1 MAFTHSG
8 DQQMKTIRV
17 DAPIGQESGELSAK
31 WLRSQLPTSG
41 EDITLQIHCEGGSV
55 FEGFAML
62 DVLAAYP
69 GKVRAIVS
77 SMALSMGSVL
87 LTACDEVAATE
98 NAYFMM
104 HDCHM
109 DGNEVTDSEAK
120 LLGSLSERLVTMYAG
135 KMKKPASV
143 VRQMMAAE
151 TFLNAGEAV
160 SCGLADKIVDASRL
174 SISARAIPR
183 RIVARIKAASPVGAT
198 ATARW
203 RSAVLASGGDV
214 SAADKQNPGL
224 RLKMIAEANR
234 R

>member
-1 MAFTHSG
+1 MR
-8 DQQMKTIRV
+8 TIHI
-17 DAPIGQESGELSAK
+17 DKPIGNLPDEISAR
-31 WLRSQLPTSG
+31 WLRSQLPATG

-69 GKVRAIVS
+69 GKVTAVVS

-87 LTACDEVAATE
+87 LCGCDEVSATA
-98 NAYFMM
+98 NSYVML
-104 HDCHM
+104 HNPHM
-109 DGNEVTDSEAK
+109 DDAEVTDSETK
-120 LLGSLSERLVTMYAG
+120 LLGSLAERMVNLYAG
-135 KMKKPASV
+135 KMRKPASV
-143 VRQMMAAE
+143 VRQMMSQE
-151 TFLNAGEAV
+151 TFLSSSEAV

-183 RIVARIKAASPVGAT
+183 RIVARIKAPSPVGKT

>member
-1 MAFTHSG
+1 
-8 DQQMKTIRV
+8 MKTIHIDR
-17 DAPIGQESGELSAK
+17 PIGNLPDELSAR
-31 WLRSQLPTSG
+31 WLRSQLPTTG

-69 GKVRAIVS
+69 GKVRAVVS

-87 LTACDEVAATE
+87 LCGCDEVSATK
-98 NAYFMM
+98 NSYVML
-104 HDCHM
+104 HNPHM
-109 DGNEVTDSEAK
+109 GDDEATDSEAK
-120 LLGSLSERLVTMYAG
+120 LLGSLSERMVTVYAS
-135 KMKKPASV
+135 KMRKPASV

-151 TFLNAGEAV
+151 TFLSANEAV

-183 RIVARIKAASPVGAT
+183 RIVARIRAASPVGTSA
-198 ATARW
+198 AARW
-203 RSAVLASGGDV
+203 RSAVLAAGGSV
-214 SAADKQNPGL
+214 NAADQAHPGL
-224 RLKMIAEANR
+224 RQQVIREANR

>member
-1 MAFTHSG
+1 
-8 DQQMKTIRV
+8 MKTIRV

-87 LTACDEVAATE
+87 LCGCDEVSATE
-98 NAYFMM
+98 NAYIML
-104 HDCHM
+104 HNAHM
-109 DGNEVTDSEAK
+109 DDNEVTDSQAK
-120 LLGSLSERLVTMYAG
+120 LIGSVSERMVTVYAG

-143 VRQMMAAE
+143 VRQMMAVE
-151 TFLNAGEAV
+151 TFLNASEAV

-174 SISARAIPR
+174 QISARAIPR
-183 RIVARIKAASPVGAT
+183 RIVARIKAASPVGKT

-203 RSAVLASGGDV
+203 KSAVLASGGDV
-214 SAADKQNPGL
+214 LAADKLNPGL
-224 RLKMIAEANR
+224 RLKMIAEVNKR
-234 R
+234 

>member
-1 MAFTHSG
+1 MR
-8 DQQMKTIRV
+8 TIRI
-17 DAPIGQESGELSAK
+17 DRPIGNLPDEISAR
-31 WLRSQLPTSG
+31 WLRSQLPPSG

-62 DVLAAYP
+62 DILAAYP

-87 LTACDEVAATE
+87 LCGCDEVSATANSYVMLHNPHLNGDE
-98 NAYFMM
+98 A
-104 HDCHM
+104 
-109 DGNEVTDSEAK
+109 TDSEAK
-120 LLGSLSERLVTMYAG
+120 LLGSLSERMVTMYAG
-135 KMKKPASV
+135 KMRKPASV
-143 VRQMMAAE
+143 VREMMQAE
-151 TFLNAGEAV
+151 TFLSANEAV

-174 SISARAIPR
+174 QISARAIPR

-224 RLKMIAEANR
+224 RQQLIHEANKR
-234 R
+234 

>member
-1 MAFTHSG
+1 
-8 DQQMKTIRV
+8 MKTVHIDR
-17 DAPIGQESGELSAK
+17 PIGNLPDELSAK
-31 WLRSQLPTSG
+31 WLRSQLPTTG

-62 DVLAAYP
+62 DILAAYP

-135 KMKKPASV
+135 KMRKPASV

-151 TFLNAGEAV
+151 TFLSANEAV
-160 SCGLADKIVDASRL
+160 RCGLADKIVDASRL
-174 SISARAIPR
+174 QISARAIPR
-183 RIVARIKAASPVGAT
+183 RIVARIRAASPVGT
-198 ATARW
+198 SATARW

-214 SAADKQNPGL
+214 SAADTTHPGL
-224 RLKMIAEANR
+224 RAAMLREVNSKR
-234 R
+234 

>member
-1 MAFTHSG
+1 MT
-8 DQQMKTIRV
+8 KTIHIDRQ
-17 DAPIGQESGELSAK
+17 IGNLPDELSAR
-31 WLRSQLPTSG
+31 WLRSQLPSTG

-87 LTACDEVAATE
+87 LCGCDEVSATA
-98 NAYFMM
+98 NSYVML
-104 HDCHM
+104 HNPHM
-109 DGNEVTDSEAK
+109 DDAEVTDSETK
-120 LLGSLSERLVTMYAG
+120 LLGSLAERMVNLYAG

-143 VRQMMAAE
+143 VRQMMAEE
-151 TFLNAGEAV
+151 TFLSSSEAV

-174 SISARAIPR
+174 QISARAIPR
-183 RIVARIKAASPVGAT
+183 RIVARLAVAKAHTGTT
-198 ATARW
+198 ATAKW
-203 RSAVLASGGDV
+203 RSAVLASGGDTLK
-214 SAADKQNPGL
+214 ADRLNPGL
-224 RLKMIAEANR
+224 RQRMIAEANR

>member
-1 MAFTHSG
+1 
-8 DQQMKTIRV
+8 MKTIRV

-31 WLRSQLPTSG
+31 WLRSQLPATG

-62 DVLAAYP
+62 DILAAYP

-87 LTACDEVAATE
+87 LCGCDEVSATANSYVMLHNPHLNGDE
-98 NAYFMM
+98 A
-104 HDCHM
+104 
-109 DGNEVTDSEAK
+109 TDSEAK
-120 LLGSLSERLVTMYAG
+120 LLGSLSERMVTMYAG
-135 KMKKPASV
+135 KMRKPTSV

-151 TFLNAGEAV
+151 TFLSANEAV

-174 SISARAIPR
+174 SISARSIPR
-183 RIVARIKAASPVGAT
+183 RIVARIREASPVGKT

-224 RLKMIAEANR
+224 RLKMLAEVNKR
-234 R
+234 

>member
-1 MAFTHSG
+1 
-8 DQQMKTIRV
+8 MKTIRV

-31 WLRSQLPTSG
+31 WLRSQLPATG
-41 EDITLQIHCEGGSV
+41 EDVVLAVHCEGGSV

-87 LTACDEVAATE
+87 LCGCDEVSATE
-98 NAYFMM
+98 NSYVML
-104 HDCHM
+104 HNPHM
-109 DGNEVTDSEAK
+109 GEDEATDSEAK
-120 LLGSLSERLVTMYAG
+120 LLGSLSERMVTMYAG

-143 VRQMMAAE
+143 VRQMMQAE
-151 TFLNAGEAV
+151 TFLSANEAV
-160 SCGLADKIVDASRL
+160 SCGLADRIVDASRL
-174 SISARAIPR
+174 QISARAIPR
-183 RIVARIKAASPVGAT
+183 RIVARIKAASPVGKT

-203 RSAVLASGGDV
+203 RSAVLAAGGDV

-224 RLKMIAEANR
+224 RQQLIHEANKR
-234 R
+234 

>member
-1 MAFTHSG
+1 
-8 DQQMKTIRV
+8 MKTIRV

-31 WLRSQLPTSG
+31 WLRSQLPATG

-151 TFLNAGEAV
+151 TFLSANEAV

-174 SISARAIPR
+174 QISARAIPR
-183 RIVARIKAASPVGAT
+183 RIVARIKAALPIGNT

-203 RSAVLASGGDV
+203 RFAVLASGGDV

-224 RLKMIAEANR
+224 RQRMIAEANR

>member
-1 MAFTHSG
+1 
-8 DQQMKTIRV
+8 MKTIRV

-31 WLRSQLPTSG
+31 WLRSQLPATG

-55 FEGFAML
+55 LEGFAIL
-62 DVLAAYP
+62 DILAAYP

-77 SMALSMGSVL
+77 SMALSMGSAL
-87 LTACDEVAATE
+87 LTACDEVSVTE
-98 NAYFMM
+98 NAYLML
-104 HDCHM
+104 HDPHM
-109 DGNEVTDSEAK
+109 NDAEVTDSEAK
-120 LLGSLSERLVTMYAG
+120 FIGSLSERMVSLYAG
-135 KMKKPASV
+135 RMKKPASV

-151 TFLNAGEAV
+151 TFLSANEAV

-174 SISARAIPR
+174 QISARAIPR

-214 SAADKQNPGL
+214 SAADKLNPGL

>member
-1 MAFTHSG
+1 
-8 DQQMKTIRV
+8 MKTIRI
-17 DAPIGQESGELSAK
+17 DGPIGNLPDEISAR
-31 WLRSQLPTSG
+31 WLRSQLPPSG

-55 FEGFAML
+55 FEGFAMI
-62 DVLAAYP
+62 DALAAYP
-69 GKVRAIVS
+69 GKISAVVS
-77 SMALSMGSVL
+77 AMALSMGSAL
-87 LTACDEVAATE
+87 LTACDEVIATE
-98 NAYFMM
+98 NAYLML
-104 HDCHM
+104 HDCHL
-109 DGNEVTDSEAK
+109 DDNEATDSEVK
-120 LLGSLSERLVTMYAG
+120 LLGSLSERLASLYAG

-151 TFLNAGEAV
+151 TFLNASEAV

-174 SISARAIPR
+174 QISARAIPR

-224 RLKMIAEANR
+224 RQRMIAEANR

>member
-1 MAFTHSG
+1 
-8 DQQMKTIRV
+8 MKTIRV

-62 DVLAAYP
+62 DILAAYP

-87 LTACDEVAATE
+87 LTACDEVSATE
-98 NAYFMM
+98 NAYFML

-135 KMKKPASV
+135 KMRKPASV
-143 VRQMMAAE
+143 VRQMMAVE
-151 TFLNAGEAV
+151 TFLNASEAV

-174 SISARAIPR
+174 QISARAIPR
-183 RIVARIKAASPVGAT
+183 RIVARIRASLPVGKT

-203 RSAVLASGGDV
+203 RSAVLASGGNV
-214 SAADKQNPGL
+214 TLANKQNPGL
-224 RLKMIAEANR
+224 RLKMLAEVNER
-234 R
+234 